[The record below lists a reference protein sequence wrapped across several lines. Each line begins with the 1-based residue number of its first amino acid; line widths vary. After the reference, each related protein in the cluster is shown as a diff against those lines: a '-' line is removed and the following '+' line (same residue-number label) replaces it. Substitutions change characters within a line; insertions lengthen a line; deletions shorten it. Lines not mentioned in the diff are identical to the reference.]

1 MKKYALLLTVLL
13 VTTAQV
19 STGITLTRNVPDKTT
34 PAGAASAA
42 NLAPGTVGK
51 KAALID
57 INRAVE
63 KDLAALKGIGE
74 VRAKAI
80 VKARPYKGKS
90 ELVDKKI
97 IPAYIYNDI
106 KEQIIAK

>member
-13 VTTAQV
+13 VTTSQV
-19 STGITLTRNVPDKTT
+19 STGITLPKNVPDKTN
-34 PAGAASAA
+34 PAVAAGAA
-42 NLAPGTVGK
+42 NLAPGTVG

-80 VKARPYKGKS
+80 VKGRPYKGKS
-90 ELVDKKI
+90 ELVDRKI

-106 KEQIIAK
+106 KENIIAK